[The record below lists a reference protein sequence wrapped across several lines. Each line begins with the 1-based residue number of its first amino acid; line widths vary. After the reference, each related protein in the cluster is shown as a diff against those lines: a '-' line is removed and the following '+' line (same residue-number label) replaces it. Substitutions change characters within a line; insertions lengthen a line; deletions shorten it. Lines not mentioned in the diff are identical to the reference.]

1 MRRSLCLVS
10 LTLVGV
16 MLVVARDEARQP
28 RETIVTQ
35 QVTDNLYMLGSDP
48 SGEGMRSGG
57 NTALFETADGVVLVD
72 TKLAGYGADILAE
85 VRKITSKPVTTIIN
99 THTHFDH
106 SGANTEFPDTVDYV
120 SHENIKFHMAR
131 EDCQPVT
138 NCDAFKGEN
147 AKYLP
152 STTFSDRMS
161 LFSGPDQIDL
171 YHFGRGHTDGDT
183 FVVFKAARA
192 MHTGDMFL
200 GKFLP
205 FIDAQNENG
214 GSAIEF
220 GRTLTKAIAG
230 IPDVDTIITGHW
242 DTPLAWSDL
251 VDYRGF
257 YTDLVANAREGIAA
271 GRSVDEAAGAY
282 SVPSRYSEFNAPP
295 QSVTTIMQY
304 VYDGR

>member
-1 MRRSLCLVS
+1 MCRSLCLAS
-10 LTLVGV
+10 LTLAGV
-16 MLVVARDEARQP
+16 ALVAGTYEARQA
-28 RETIVTQ
+28 RATIVTQ
-35 QVTDNLYMLGSDP
+35 QVADNLYMLGSDP
-48 SGEGMRSGG
+48 MDEGMRSGG

-72 TKLAGYGADILAE
+72 TKLAGYGPDILAE

-99 THTHFDH
+99 THVHFDH

-120 SHENIKFHMAR
+120 THENIKFHMAR
-131 EDCQPVT
+131 ADCQPVT
-138 NCDAFKGEN
+138 NCDAFKDEN

-152 STTFSDRMS
+152 ATAFSDRMS

-183 FVVFKAARA
+183 FVVFKAART
-192 MHTGDMFL
+192 MHTGDMFF

-205 FIDAQNENG
+205 FIDAENGNG
-214 GSAIEF
+214 GSATEF

-257 YTDLVANAREGIAA
+257 YTDLVRKAREGMAA
-271 GRSVDEAAGAY
+271 GRSVDETAGAY
-282 SVPSRYSEFNAPP
+282 TVPDRYRDYSAPP
-295 QSVTTIMQY
+295 QSVRTTMQY
-304 VYDGR
+304 IYEGR

>member
-10 LTLVGV
+10 LTLVGIV
-16 MLVVARDEARQP
+16 LVVARDEARQP
-28 RETIVTQ
+28 RQTIVAQ

-48 SGEGMRSGG
+48 SGEGMRTGG
-57 NTALFETADGVVLVD
+57 NTALFETATGVVLVD
-72 TKLAGYGADILAE
+72 TKLAGYGPDILAE

-120 SHENIKFHMAR
+120 AHENIKFHMAR
-131 EDCQPVT
+131 DDCQPVT
-138 NCDAFKGEN
+138 NCDAFKGDN

-152 STTFSDRMS
+152 ATTFSDRMS

-205 FIDAQNENG
+205 FIDAENGNG
-214 GSAIEF
+214 GSAVEF

-242 DTPLAWSDL
+242 ETPLAWSDL
-251 VDYRGF
+251 VDYRAF
-257 YTDLVANAREGIAA
+257 YTDLVAKAREGIAA

-282 SVPSRYSEFNAPP
+282 AVPSRYSEFSAPP
-295 QSVTTIMQY
+295 QTVKTIMQY
-304 VYDGR
+304 IYDGR

>member
-16 MLVVARDEARQP
+16 ILVVARDEARQP
-28 RETIVTQ
+28 RQTIVAQ

-48 SGEGMRSGG
+48 SGEGMRTGG
-57 NTALFETADGVVLVD
+57 NTALFETATGVVLVD
-72 TKLAGYGADILAE
+72 TKLAGYGPDILAE

-120 SHENIKFHMAR
+120 AHENIKFHMAR
-131 EDCQPVT
+131 ASCQPVT
-138 NCDAFKGEN
+138 NCDAFKGAN

-152 STTFSDRMS
+152 ATTFSDRMS

-183 FVVFKAARA
+183 FVVFKAART

-200 GKFLP
+200 GKSLP
-205 FIDAQNENG
+205 FIDAENGNG

-230 IPDVDTIITGHW
+230 IPGVDAIITGHW
-242 DTPLAWSDL
+242 DTPLAWSDF

-257 YTDLVANAREGIAA
+257 YTDLVAHAREGIAA

-282 SVPSRYSEFNAPP
+282 SVPSRYSEFSAPP
-295 QSVTTIMQY
+295 QTVRTIMQY
-304 VYDGR
+304 IYDGR

>member
-10 LTLVGV
+10 LTLVGIV
-16 MLVVARDEARQP
+16 LVVARDEARQP
-28 RETIVTQ
+28 RQTIVAQ

-48 SGEGMRSGG
+48 SGEGMRTGG
-57 NTALFETADGVVLVD
+57 NTALFETATGVVLVD
-72 TKLAGYGADILAE
+72 TKLAGYGPDILAE

-120 SHENIKFHMAR
+120 AHENIKFHMAR
-131 EDCQPVT
+131 DDCQPVT
-138 NCDAFKGEN
+138 NCDAFKGDN

-152 STTFSDRMS
+152 ATTFSDRMS

-205 FIDAQNENG
+205 FIDAENG
-214 GSAIEF
+214 NGGECCRVRPHADEGHRGYP
-220 GRTLTKAIAG
+220 GRRH
-230 IPDVDTIITGHW
+230 DHHR
-242 DTPLAWSDL
+242 PLGD
-251 VDYRGF
+251 
-257 YTDLVANAREGIAA
+257 AA
-271 GRSVDEAAGAY
+271 GVERPRGLPCVLHRSG
-282 SVPSRYSEFNAPP
+282 R
-295 QSVTTIMQY
+295 QSARGHR
-304 VYDGR
+304 GRP

>member
-1 MRRSLCLVS
+1 MKRSLCLSS

-16 MLVVARDEARQP
+16 ILVVASYEARQS
-28 RETIVTQ
+28 RQTIVVQ

-48 SGEGMRSGG
+48 TEEGMRTGG
-57 NTALFETADGVVLVD
+57 NTALFETATGVVLVD
-72 TKLAGYGADILAE
+72 TKLSGYGPDILAE

-120 SHENIKFHMAR
+120 AHENIKFHMAR
-131 EDCQPVT
+131 ASCQPVT

-152 STTFSDRMS
+152 ATTFSDRMS

-171 YHFGRGHTDGDT
+171 YYFGRGHTDGDT
-183 FVVFKAARA
+183 FVVFTAART

-200 GKFLP
+200 GKSLP
-205 FIDAQNENG
+205 FIDAEDGNG

-257 YTDLVANAREGIAA
+257 YTDLVANARQGIAT
-271 GRSVDEAAGAY
+271 GQSVDEVAGAY
-282 SVPSRYSEFNAPP
+282 SVPSRYSEFSAPP
-295 QSVTTIMQY
+295 QSVSTIMRY
-304 VYDGR
+304 VYEGR

>member
-1 MRRSLCLVS
+1 MRRSFCLSS
-10 LTLVGV
+10 LTLAGIV
-16 MLVVARDEARQP
+16 LVAGTYEARQA
-28 RETIVTQ
+28 RATIVTQ
-35 QVTDNLYMLGSDP
+35 RVADKLYMLGSDP
-48 SGEGMRSGG
+48 MDEGMRSGG

-72 TKLAGYGADILAE
+72 TKLAGYGPDILAE

-99 THTHFDH
+99 THVHFDH

-120 SHENIKFHMAR
+120 THENIKFHMAR
-131 EDCQPVT
+131 ADCQPVT
-138 NCDAFKGEN
+138 NCDAFKDEN

-152 STTFSDRMS
+152 ATTFSDRMS

-183 FVVFKAARA
+183 FVVFKTARA
-192 MHTGDMFL
+192 MHTGDMFF

-205 FIDAQNENG
+205 FIDAENGNG
-214 GSAIEF
+214 GSATEF

-242 DTPLAWSDL
+242 DTPLAWTDL

-257 YTDLVANAREGIAA
+257 YTDLVRKAREGMAA
-271 GRSVDEAAGAY
+271 GRSVDETAGAY
-282 SVPSRYSEFNAPP
+282 TVPDHYRDYSAPP
-295 QSVTTIMQY
+295 QSVRTIMQY
-304 VYDGR
+304 IYEGR